1 MFFLVSLSSSAG
13 NIHALKLQADVS
25 DSTPKLKRVFFIVS
39 VSASSSSLF
48 FDVK

>member
-39 VSASSSSLF
+39 ASSSSLLF